1 VQVPT
6 TQAGVASGTFPAV
19 RHRRLRR
26 TEGIR
31 RLVREAV
38 PRPSQL
44 VLPMFAV
51 EGTGIRQPVDALPG
65 VSRLS
70 PDLLVEDARIAHEA
84 GIGGVLLFG
93 VTDQKDPLASSAHAD
108 DGVVQQ
114 AVRALKAALPDLV
127 VITDVCL
134 CAYTDHGHCGVLDHD
149 GEVANDASLE
159 VLARTAVSH
168 ADAGAD
174 IVAPSDMM
182 DGRVA
187 AIRQGLDDAGH
198 EGVAIMS
205 YSAKY
210 ASAFYGPFREAAGSA
225 PGHGDRRGYQ
235 MDPPNAREAVREVR
249 EDEVEG
255 ADMVMVKPAAT
266 YLDVISA
273 VRAATDL
280 PVAAYHVSGEYSMLK
295 AAAERGWLD
304 ERRAMLET
312 LTAIVRAGADI
323 VITYAA
329 VDAARWIREEDQ

>member
-1 VQVPT
+1 M
-6 TQAGVASGTFPAV
+6 FPAV

-26 TEGIR
+26 TAGIR

-38 PRPSQL
+38 PRPSQM

-51 EGTGIRQPVDALPG
+51 AGEGVRQPIDALPG
-65 VSRLS
+65 MARLS
-70 PDLLVEDARIAHEA
+70 PDLLIDEARRAHAA
-84 GIGGVLLFG
+84 GVGGVLLFG
-93 VTDQKDPLASSAHAD
+93 VTDDKTPHATSAHAE

-114 AVRALKAALPDLV
+114 AVRALRAALPDLV
-127 VITDVCL
+127 IITDVCL
-134 CAYTDHGHCGVLDHD
+134 CAYTDHGHCGILDAT
-149 GEVANDASLE
+149 GEVANDSSLE

-182 DGRVA
+182 DGRVG
-187 AIRQGLDDAGH
+187 AIRAALDGAGR
-198 EGVAIMS
+198 EDVAIMS

-235 MDPPNAREAVREVR
+235 MDPPNVREAVREVQA
-249 EDEVEG
+249 DEAEG

-266 YLDVISA
+266 YLDVIRA

-280 PVAAYHVSGEYSMLK
+280 PLAAYHVSGEYSMIK
-295 AAAERGWLD
+295 AAAERGWID
-304 ERRAMLET
+304 ERRAMMET
-312 LTAIVRAGADI
+312 LTSIVRAGADI
-323 VITYAA
+323 IITYAA
-329 VDAARWIREEDQ
+329 IDAAHWILEEES